1 MKKLA
6 LSTIV
11 FAAAL
16 FTMVGCIKQDDF
28 IFKGLQVEF
37 DAASWNARG
46 AGVEWPVLTRVPA
59 YGMPVLNAPITTVS
73 PAIPAD
79 PLITRTSG
87 TIRFRVNLIGAQQ
100 ATAQTINYS
109 AIAASS
115 TAVAGTHYTI
125 PGTLTIPAN
134 SSFGEAIVNILN
146 PGVSSTTTRSL
157 VLEVTGNSTIQPA
170 VQLNKIGLV
179 INQN

>member
-16 FTMVGCIKQDDF
+16 FTMVGCIKQDEH
-28 IFKGLQVEF
+28 IFRGLQVEF

-46 AGVEWPVLTRVPA
+46 AGVTWPVLSNVPP
-59 YGMPVLNAPITTVS
+59 YGMPVAGT
-73 PAIPAD
+73 D
-79 PLITRTSG
+79 PLISRTSG

-100 ATAQTINYS
+100 ATAQTINYG

-125 PGTLTIPAN
+125 PGTITIPAN
-134 SSFGEAIVNILN
+134 SSFGEAVVNILN
-146 PGVSSTTTRSL
+146 PGVSSTTNRTL
-157 VLEVTGNSTIQPA
+157 VLEVTGNSLITPA
-170 VQLNKIGLV
+170 TELNKIGLV
-179 INQN
+179 IRQL